1 MAKGGRRGSSHSH
14 YKEKNTGVAR
24 AGERNTFIR
33 KERKFVRMTV
43 TWERDVVTSSPSDGD
58 DNGEDD
64 GGISETLFEDEELE
78 STPFPAGGGNS
89 ALERLAGRINLAGDD
104 STSKHYAALSNP
116 KHGKDRNQY
125 TDRANRAVT
134 EQVLDPRTRMI
145 LLKMINKNTIYEVNG
160 CVSTGKEANVYHAAG
175 ELPEQQYALK
185 IYKTSIL
192 TFKAREKYV
201 TGEFRFRKGYSKSNP
216 RKMVQVWAEK
226 EFRNLKRLRVAGVP
240 CPEPLFLKL
249 HVMLMGFIGSP
260 DGVAAPRLKDAVFGE
275 EEAQKLYAQCIRLM
289 RTMYQECRL
298 VHADLSEYNLLYH
311 QGGIVV
317 IDVSQ
322 SVEHDHPHALDFLRH
337 DCNNVISFFRQRHVA
352 TLDLRRLFDF
362 ITDVSLRTEDIDEY
376 LERVHE
382 ATSQEQKR
390 MQNEPSC
397 MHALTV
403 NEQVFSQA
411 YIPRTLDEVID
422 IERDVN
428 QVQTGD
434 TQDLLYT
441 KLTGLHIERPHLGSN
456 KMDSLEK
463 DTDDSAND
471 DYGYGCSDDSGN
483 DREAR
488 DDSSG
493 TEDDLS
499 SLEVSPDE
507 DEGDGEPAVTAPL
520 SREEIKKLRKE
531 NKAKVKAERRE
542 KRKAKVPKHVKKRRE
557 KIAHR
562 H

>member
-1 MAKGGRRGSSHSH
+1 MSS
-14 YKEKNTGVAR
+14 
-24 AGERNTFIR
+24 
-33 KERKFVRMTV
+33 
-43 TWERDVVTSSPSDGD
+43 SDGD
-58 DNGEDD
+58 
-64 GGISETLFEDEELE
+64 ISETLFEDDEHEFVP
-78 STPFPAGGGNS
+78 TPAGSNS
-89 ALERLAGRINLAGDD
+89 ALERLAGRINLADGDA
-104 STSKHYAALSNP
+104 TSKHYAALSNP

-175 ELPEQQYALK
+175 ELPGQQYALK

-201 TGEFRFRKGYSKSNP
+201 MGEFRFRKGYSKSNP

-226 EFRNLKRLRVAGVP
+226 EFRNLKRLRVARVP

-249 HVMLMGFIGSP
+249 HVMLMSFIGSV

-275 EEAQKLYAQCIRLM
+275 EEAQRLYAQCVRLM

-298 VHADLSEYNLLYH
+298 VHADLSEYNLLYDR
-311 QGGIVV
+311 GSLVV

-337 DCNNVISFFRQRHVA
+337 DCNNIISFFRQRHVA

-362 ITDVSLRTEDIDEY
+362 ITDVSLRAEDIDGH
-376 LERVHE
+376 LERMQEE
-382 ATSQEQKR
+382 ARQEQA
-390 MQNEPSC
+390 QLEPGR
-397 MHALTV
+397 MHALAV
-403 NEQVFSQA
+403 DEQVFSQA

-422 IERDVN
+422 IERDVY
-428 QVQTGD
+428 QMQAGD

-441 KLTGLHIERPHLGSN
+441 KLTGLHLERT
-456 KMDSLEK
+456 SLEGG
-463 DTDDSAND
+463 DAESDAVGDD
-471 DYGYGCSDDSGN
+471 
-483 DREAR
+483 EE
-488 DDSSG
+488 SSG
-493 TEDDLS
+493 GS
-499 SLEVSPDE
+499 
-507 DEGDGEPAVTAPL
+507 DEGDEGESAAPL
-520 SREEIKKLRKE
+520 SKDEIRRLRKE
-531 NKAKVKAERRE
+531 NKTKVKAEKKD
-542 KRKAKVPKHVKKRRE
+542 KRKAKMPKHVKKRKE

>member
-1 MAKGGRRGSSHSH
+1 MH
-14 YKEKNTGVAR
+14 
-24 AGERNTFIR
+24 
-33 KERKFVRMTV
+33 MTV
-43 TWERDVVTSSPSDGD
+43 TWERNWVTSSPSDVD

-64 GGISETLFEDEELE
+64 GEVSDTLFEGEELG
-78 STPFPAGGGNS
+78 STPLSVGGGNS
-89 ALERLAGRINLAGDD
+89 SLERLAGRINLGGDD
-104 STSKHYAALSNP
+104 TTSKHYAALSNP
-116 KHGKDRNQY
+116 KYGKDRNQY

-249 HVMLMGFIGSP
+249 HVMLMSFIGSL
-260 DGVAAPRLKDAVFGE
+260 DGVAAPRLKEAIFEE

-289 RTMYQECRL
+289 RIMYQECRL

-337 DCNNVISFFRQRHVA
+337 DCNNIISFFRQRHVA

-362 ITDVSLRTEDIDEY
+362 VTDVNLRTEDIDEY
-376 LERVHE
+376 LGRAHE
-382 ATSQEQKR
+382 ATSQEQSQ
-390 MQNEPSC
+390 MQSEPSR
-397 MHALTV
+397 MHELNV
-403 NEQVFSQA
+403 DEQVFNQA

-422 IERDVN
+422 IERDVD
-428 QVQTGD
+428 QMQAGD

-441 KLTGLHIERPHLGSN
+441 KLTGLYIGRAHMSAANGTARGEKNAHGDDDDGS
-456 KMDSLEK
+456 DCG
-463 DTDDSAND
+463 AA
-471 DYGYGCSDDSGN
+471 SDDLS
-483 DREAR
+483 DTE
-488 DDSSG
+488 DDSSAS
-493 TEDDLS
+493 EDS
-499 SLEVSPDE
+499 SEEGEE
-507 DEGDGEPAVTAPL
+507 DEEGEEGGESIMTAPL
-520 SREEIKKLRKE
+520 SKEEIKRLRKE
-531 NKAKVKAERRE
+531 NKAKVKTEKRE
-542 KRKAKVPKHVKKRRE
+542 KRKTKMPKHVKKRRE